1 MTTLL
6 LLLLGSGLIVA
17 VAIAAQRMLREQRTA
32 QLALDTRLSAMRPA
46 ADTSAS
52 ADLPWLAWVEARIPA
67 FLERNLARADVEI
80 GPRFL
85 TGYGASLLVL
95 LALGAWLGGAFGTL
109 LMLLLGTGLPLL
121 YIKQLA
127 DRRVTAF
134 VDLLPHFL
142 DSIRQLLLVGY
153 SFQQALARAV
163 EDAQPAIRRYLDP
176 AVRRIVNGAPVT
188 DALDSVADRIDLTEL
203 HMVVAAV
210 RTNQR
215 TGGSIAPMLIGLATL
230 LRDRARV
237 MRELK
242 AASAETRLS
251 ATVLCG
257 LPPLAFLLIAVIN
270 YDYMRYMWE
279 TEAGRRLL
287 LIGLG
292 FQVVG
297 VLTMR
302 RLMRL
307 QF

>member
-1 MTTLL
+1 MSALL
-6 LLLLGSGLIVA
+6 FLLAGSGVTLTI
-17 VAIAAQRMLREQRTA
+17 AIAAQRMLRERQAA
-32 QLALDTRLSAMRPA
+32 QLVLDSRLSAIRP
-46 ADTSAS
+46 S
-52 ADLPWLAWVEARIPA
+52 ADVAPLKNQPWLAWIEARTPA
-67 FLERNLARADVEI
+67 FLERNLARADMQL

-85 TGYGASLLVL
+85 TGYGAALLVL
-95 LALGAWLGGAFGTL
+95 LAVGGLWAGALGVTL
-109 LMLLLGTGLPLL
+109 ALLLGLALPLV
-121 YIKQLA
+121 YIKHLA
-127 DRRVTAF
+127 DRRVAAF
-134 VDLLPHFL
+134 VDRLPHFL

-153 SFQQALARAV
+153 SFQQALSRAI
-163 EDAQPAIRRYLDP
+163 EDSQQAIRRYLDP
-176 AVRRIVNGAPVT
+176 AIRRIANGASVV

-257 LPPLAFLLIAVIN
+257 LPPLAFLLISVIN
-270 YDYMRYMWE
+270 YEYMRYMWE
-279 TEAGRRLL
+279 TAGGRRLL
-287 LIGLG
+287 LVGLG
-292 FQVVG
+292 FQTVG
-297 VLTMR
+297 ILTMR